1 MGLPAILSLSP
12 KPDALTS
19 PGRYIEAMSRAFVRE
34 ADGSEA
40 FDELPER
47 LVSPHPNLVTPEGL
61 AGIEAEVERL
71 SRAYAV
77 AQTEGERA
85 ALANLARDL
94 RYWNARRAS
103 AEVVAAPADPGE
115 VRFGSRV
122 TIERHDGRKL
132 TYRIVGEDEADP
144 ARGTVSYVSPLA
156 NALMGKSV
164 GDTARVGAGDA
175 EVIAIA

>member
-1 MGLPAILSLSP
+1 
-12 KPDALTS
+12 
-19 PGRYIEAMSRAFVRE
+19 MSRAFVKE
-34 ADGSEA
+34 PDGSEA

-47 LVSPHPNLVTPEGL
+47 LVSPHANLVTPEGL
-61 AGIEAEVERL
+61 AGIEGEVERL
-71 SRAYAV
+71 SREYAV
-77 AQTEGERA
+77 AQAQGERA
-85 ALANLARDL
+85 ALATLARDL
-94 RYWNARRAS
+94 RYWTARRAS
-103 AEVVAAPADPGE
+103 AEVVTPPADTGE

-122 TIERHDGRKL
+122 TIEREDGRTL

-144 ARGTVSYVSPLA
+144 TRGSVSYVSPLA

>member
-1 MGLPAILSLSP
+1 
-12 KPDALTS
+12 
-19 PGRYIEAMSRAFVRE
+19 MSRAFVKE
-34 ADGSEA
+34 GDGSE
-40 FDELPER
+40 DELPER

-61 AGIEAEVERL
+61 ARIEAEVEQL

-77 AQTEGERA
+77 AQSQSDRT
-85 ALANLARDL
+85 ALAALARDL
-94 RYWNARRAS
+94 RYWTARRAS
-103 AEVVAAPADPGE
+103 AEVVASPADAGE

-122 TIERHDGRKL
+122 TIERTDGRTL

-144 ARGTVSYVSPLA
+144 AHGTVSYVSPLA